1 MQAQAGCLAGY
12 YLVGEGLPF
21 DRALARCCVQHD
33 LNPIVI
39 GLANRKPMCRCAPLS
54 DLNR

>member
-1 MQAQAGCLAGY
+1 MQARAGCLAGY

-21 DRALARCCVQHD
+21 DRALARCCVHD

-39 GLANRKPMCRCAPLS
+39 GLANRKPMCADVPPCP